1 MILISS
7 SRLKSIGV
15 CFAIL
20 FSTLQATPVTAN
32 FILRMQTDLGA
43 IDVEMFDT
51 VAPLTVANFMN
62 YVNDSD
68 YDGTFFHR
76 SIPGFVVQGG
86 GFIADTPN
94 GSILTDGASL
104 IPTDPPVVN
113 EFNLS
118 NLRGTIAMAKVG
130 GDPDS
135 ATSQWFFNLA
145 DNSANLD
152 NQNGGFTV
160 FAQVLGDGMEVV
172 DSMAALQRCTDIAF
186 IPGLCGSFP
195 EVPFAPSDGDAF
207 TNNGLINISY
217 IGVDSEGDGVIDR
230 VEDAAPNGGDGNND
244 TVLDST
250 QQFVAS
256 FSGESGGYVTTET
269 SSLTPFKSFNV
280 LGTTYARTTSD
291 LSGLITD
298 RDFENGYFSF
308 ELLNVVPGDNV
319 VTVTLPEGSLPDQFF
334 NYGPTPDDN
343 TPHWYE
349 FDFDGTTGAEINA
362 NVIRLHFADGL
373 RGDSDLALNGT
384 IKAAVGGAATITG
397 DGDGVADDVED
408 GAPNKGDGNSDGLP
422 DKQQANVSSL
432 LDAVSGEYITIEAE
446 SSMGLKNI
454 GITDGSNII
463 AQSVT
468 GNELNGLNF
477 THGFIRFEV
486 LGVTPGTDV
495 SVKLFMNSTKRPVK
509 FFKFGPTPDNP
520 VDHFYEFDFDGE
532 TGAEFNGNVITLHF
546 VDGKRGDADLT
557 AEFNGN
563 VITLHFVDGKRG
575 DADLTAN
582 GIIVDPGTPAI
593 KAVNTGSS
601 SGGSSGGG
609 CSINPSENHPGR
621 AVGWLLIGLFILL
634 LGAYRKAYRH

>member
-7 SRLKSIGV
+7 SRLRSIGV
-15 CFAIL
+15 CI
-20 FSTLQATPVTAN
+20 TLLISVLQTTPVTAN

-43 IDVEMFDT
+43 IDIEMFDS
-51 VAPLTVANFMN
+51 VAPQTVTNFMN
-62 YVNDSD
+62 YVNDGD

-86 GFIADTPN
+86 GYIANTPD
-94 GSILTDGASL
+94 GSILSADAGASH

-118 NLRGTIAMAKVG
+118 NLRGTIAMAKVD

-135 ATSQWFFNLA
+135 ATSEWFFNLD

-152 NQNGGFTV
+152 VQNDGFTV
-160 FAQVLGDGMEVV
+160 FAQVLNEGMDVV
-172 DSMAALQRCTDIAF
+172 DAIAALQSCVDVAPF
-186 IPGLCGSFP
+186 PQLCQSFP
-195 EVPFAPSDGDAF
+195 DVPFAGNEDLSND
-207 TNNGLINISY
+207 GLINIVY
-217 IGVDSEGDGVIDR
+217 IGSDDDGDGAIDYI
-230 VEDAAPNGGDGNND
+230 EDASPNSGDGNSD
-244 TVLDST
+244 TILDST

-256 FSGESGGYVTTET
+256 FPGESGDYITIET
-269 SSLTPFKSFNV
+269 SSLTPLKSLNV
-280 LGTTYARTTSD
+280 LGTTYAITTSD
-291 LSGLITD
+291 LSGLTTD

-319 VTVTLPEGSLPDQFF
+319 VTVTLPAESSPDQFF

-343 TPHWYE
+343 IPHWYE
-349 FDFDGTTGAEINA
+349 FDFDGTTGAEINT
-362 NVIRLHFADGL
+362 NVIRLHFADGQ
-373 RGDSDLALNGT
+373 RGDSDLTLDGT
-384 IKAAVGGAATITG
+384 IKAAVGGAARITG
-397 DGDGVADDVED
+397 DGDGIADDVED

-422 DKQQANVSSL
+422 DKQQPNVTSL
-432 LDAVSGEYITIEAE
+432 LDVVSGEYMTIEAQ
-446 SSMGLKNI
+446 SSMRLQNI

-477 THGFIRFEV
+477 THGFLRFEV
-486 LGVTPGTDV
+486 LGVTPGADV
-495 SVKLFMNSTKRPVK
+495 SVRLFMNSTKRPVK

-532 TGAEFNGNVITLHF
+532 TGAEFDGNVITLHF
-546 VDGKRGDADLT
+546 VDGKRGDS
-557 AEFNGN
+557 
-563 VITLHFVDGKRG
+563 
-575 DADLTAN
+575 DLTAN

-593 KAVNTGSS
+593 KAVNTGAS

-609 CSINPSENHPGR
+609 CSINPSEKHPGS
-621 AVGWLLIGLFILL
+621 AVGWLLIGLFILF
-634 LGAYRKAYRH
+634 LGAYRKAYIILR